1 MPAFPDDVGR
11 TFFCRSPHLADINT
25 SLTTRGAPMPPPTMS
40 AEAPAPH
47 TPVLTAPRHAPF
59 LAEHGEVWAQV
70 GDFKRTRMLWPAMA
84 NLLRHAHDVIRRGV
98 PGDYAEFGTW
108 KCGSLYAVA
117 RTWERLGAT
126 DRRLLGF
133 DSFEGLPAP
142 IERVDGPWL
151 AKGVF
156 ADADFDE
163 CREFFDRERLSD
175 RVTLVRGWFD
185 RTASRIGEHTLA
197 LLHIDADLYES
208 VKTALEASWDRLS
221 PGGVAVFDDY
231 RHPDC
236 AGCTIAVEEFFASR
250 DEVIHTQP
258 GMNYSAFVRKSDGR
272 GAASR
277 SSSGTR
283 TKWTFTPCTET
294 LALDSADAA
303 RAEAAAA
310 REEARELRRILVSR
324 CIAECARRGFRNV
337 ALFGAGQHTRE
348 ILAACAMSH
357 AVRVVAIVDDDPRD
371 TDIAGVPVHRAGAF
385 TGAVDA
391 VIVSSQHH
399 ERALAQRALVVFGS
413 RGVPVLTI
421 YNTD

>member
-1 MPAFPDDVGR
+1 
-11 TFFCRSPHLADINT
+11 
-25 SLTTRGAPMPPPTMS
+25 MPPPTMS
-40 AEAPAPH
+40 DEALAPQP
-47 TPVLTAPRHAPF
+47 PVLTAPRHAAF
-59 LAEHGEVWAQV
+59 LAEHAEVWAQV
-70 GDFKRTRMLWPAMA
+70 GDFRRTRMLWPAMA
-84 NLLRHAHDVIRRGV
+84 NLLRHAQDVIRRGV

-142 IERVDGPWL
+142 IERLDGPWL

-156 ADADFDE
+156 ADADHDE
-163 CREFFDRERLSD
+163 CQAFFEREGLAD

-185 RTASRIGEHTLA
+185 HTAPRVREHTLA
-197 LLHIDADLYES
+197 LLHIDADLYDS
-208 VKTALEASWDRLS
+208 VKTALHAAWDSLS
-221 PGGVAVFDDY
+221 PGGIAVFDDY

-250 DEVIHTQP
+250 DEVVHAQP
-258 GMNYSAFVRKSDGR
+258 GMSYSAFVRKSESG
-272 GAASR
+272 GATPR

-283 TKWTFTPCTET
+283 TKWTLTPCTET
-294 LALDSADAA
+294 MALDQADAA

-324 CIAECARRGFRNV
+324 CFADCSSRGYRDV

-348 ILAACAMSH
+348 ILAAPLSSH
-357 AVRVVAIVDDDPRD
+357 GVRVVAVLDDNPRD
-371 TDIAGVPVHRAGAF
+371 THIAGVPVHRADAF
-385 TGAVDA
+385 TAAVDA

-399 ERALAQRALVVFGS
+399 ERALAQRAAAVFGS
-413 RGVPVLTI
+413 RGVPIVTI
-421 YNTD
+421 YRAD